1 MTQERKNEI
10 YDKMLSWVF
19 EHVKSDKELFR
30 ILHEE
35 FGMTQDEFHDNSID
49 SLDYLFEAE
58 KIDDTVGKISVI
70 HLHQDEEDY
79 HFTSEY
85 NNTFFKTAK
94 LYQRFRELVDEDEK
108 VTVDTIAQIYFGA
121 QESIEPVIFSVL
133 TDAIEHDDRVNA
145 VIEID
150 LDEEMLG
157 IKDSSGVWK
166 TYCLDDI
173 LYALKVV
180 ERNAG
185 KGVNPFTERTFREL
199 MEGNEVDIITKKI
212 EELVAEA
219 SEEQIPAM

>member
-58 KIDDTVGKISVI
+58 MIDDTVGKIAII
-70 HLHQDEEDY
+70 HLHQDDDDY

-85 NNTFFKTAK
+85 NNTFFKAAK
-94 LYQRFRELVDEDEK
+94 LYQRFREHEDENL
-108 VTVDTIAQIYFGA
+108 TIDTIAQMYFGA
-121 QESIEPVIFSVL
+121 QESIEPLTFSVL
-133 TDAIEHDDRVNA
+133 ANAIEHDDRVNV
-145 VIEID
+145 VIKID
-150 LDEEMLG
+150 MDKDMMSVLD
-157 IKDSSGVWK
+157 KSGAWK
-166 TYCLDDI
+166 SYCLDDI
-173 LYALKVV
+173 LQALGVV

-185 KGVNPFTERTFREL
+185 RKVNQFTDRMFREL
-199 MEGNEVDIITKKI
+199 MEWNEVDTIPGN
-212 EELVAEA
+212 
-219 SEEQIPAM
+219 SEVKDTETSETQIPAM

>member
-1 MTQERKNEI
+1 MTQERKNEL
-10 YDKMLSWVF
+10 YAKMLSWVF
-19 EHVKSDKELFR
+19 EHVNNDKELFR
-30 ILHEE
+30 ILHEQ
-35 FGMTQDEFHDNSID
+35 FGMTKEEFHDNGID
-49 SLDYLFEAE
+49 SLDYLFEVQ
-58 KIDDTVGKISVI
+58 KMDDTVGKIAVI
-70 HLHQDEEDY
+70 HLHQEDDDY

-94 LYQRFRELVDEDEK
+94 LYQRFRELVDEK
-108 VTVDTIAQIYFGA
+108 LTVDTIAQMYFGA
-121 QESIEPVIFSVL
+121 QESIDPVTFSVL

-185 KGVNPFTERTFREL
+185 KGVNPFTDRTFREL
-199 MEGNEVDIITKKI
+199 MEGNEVDIITKKS
-212 EELVAEA
+212 EEQVAEA

>member
-58 KIDDTVGKISVI
+58 MIDDTVGKIAII
-70 HLHQDEEDY
+70 HLHQDDDDY

-85 NNTFFKTAK
+85 NNTFFKAAK
-94 LYQRFRELVDEDEK
+94 LYQRFREHEDENL
-108 VTVDTIAQIYFGA
+108 TIDTIAQMYFGA
-121 QESIEPVIFSVL
+121 QESIEPLTFSVL
-133 TDAIEHDDRVNA
+133 ANAIEHDDRVNV
-145 VIEID
+145 VIKID
-150 LDEEMLG
+150 MDKDMMSVLD
-157 IKDSSGVWK
+157 KSGAWK
-166 TYCLDDI
+166 SYCLDDI
-173 LYALKVV
+173 LQALGVV

-185 KGVNPFTERTFREL
+185 RKVNQFTDRMFREL
-199 MEGNEVDIITKKI
+199 MEWNEVDTIPGN
-212 EELVAEA
+212 
-219 SEEQIPAM
+219 SEVKDKETSETYIPAM

>member
-1 MTQERKNEI
+1 MEQDRKNKVF
-10 YDKMLSWVF
+10 DKMLSWVF
-19 EHVKSDKELFR
+19 EHVKNDKELFR

-35 FGMTQDEFHDNSID
+35 FGMTQEEFHDNGID
-49 SLDYLFEAE
+49 SLDYLFEAQ
-58 KIDDTVGKISVI
+58 KMDDTVGKIAVI
-70 HLHQDEEDY
+70 HLHQEDDDY

-94 LYQRFRELVDEDEK
+94 LYQRFRELVDEK
-108 VTVDTIAQIYFGA
+108 LTVDSIAQIYFGA
-121 QESIEPVIFSVL
+121 QESIDPVTFSVL

-185 KGVNPFTERTFREL
+185 KGVNPFTDRTFREL
-199 MEGNEVDIITKKI
+199 MEGNEVDIITKKS
-212 EELVAEA
+212 EEQVTEA
-219 SEEQIPAM
+219 SENHIPAM